1 MACLNIARPGARNV
15 TLFPLAAKSL
25 WNRRLT
31 SALVVISIAL
41 SVALLLGVERLRT
54 QARSSF
60 ANTLSG
66 TDLII
71 GARSSPINL
80 LLYSVFR
87 IGDPTNNVR
96 WASYQAIAAHPQ
108 IAWTVPLSLGDSHR
122 GFRVLGTTGD
132 YFQYYRYGRGQ
143 RLQWMEGREFA
154 EVFDAVLGAEVAERL
169 GYRLGQSIVIAHGA
183 GEVSFTLH
191 DDKPFRVVG
200 ILARTGTPVDQTVHV
215 SLAGIEAIH
224 ADWQGGAPIPGQ
236 RLSAE
241 QVRQLDLTPKTI
253 TAVLV
258 GLKSKT
264 AIFRL
269 QREINEFA
277 DEPLLAILP
286 GLTLQQLW
294 DVLGVAE
301 NALLVVSGL
310 VVLVGLTVMLTAL
323 LTGLNERRRE
333 MAILRAVGAR
343 PGQIFMLMLGES
355 LALTL
360 CGAALGVLLLQGG
373 LLLAGSALETRLGL
387 AIADWPPSSHEWVLL
402 AAVLVCGLLAGLFP
416 AWRAYRYSLADGMT
430 LRI

>member
-1 MACLNIARPGARNV
+1 MAVL
-15 TLFPLAAKSL
+15 TLAGKSL

-31 SALVVISIAL
+31 SALVVFAIAL
-41 SVALLLGVERLRT
+41 SVILLLGVERLRT
-54 QARSSF
+54 QARASF

-66 TDLII
+66 TDLIV
-71 GARSSPINL
+71 GARGGPINL

-87 IGDPTNNVR
+87 IGDPTNNVN
-96 WASYQAIAAHPQ
+96 WTSYRTLAAHPQ
-108 IAWTVPLSLGDSHR
+108 VAWTVPLSLGDSHR
-122 GFRVLGTTGD
+122 GFRVLGTSRD
-132 YFQYYRYGRGQ
+132 YFQHYRYGRDQ
-143 RLQWMEGREFA
+143 PLRFAEGREF
-154 EVFDAVLGAEVAERL
+154 EDVFDAVLGAEVADRL

-183 GEVSFTLH
+183 GEVSFALH

-215 SLAGIEAIH
+215 SLEGIEAIH
-224 ADWQGGAPIPGQ
+224 ADWRGGTPIPGM

-253 TAVLV
+253 TAFLV
-258 GLKSKT
+258 GLKAKT

-277 DEPLLAILP
+277 AEPLLAILP

-294 DVLGVAE
+294 DLMGLAE

-310 VVLVGLTVMLTAL
+310 VVLVGLTVMLAAL

-343 PGQIFMLMLGES
+343 PGQIFALVLGES
-355 LALTL
+355 VALALA
-360 CGAALGVLLLQGG
+360 GAALGVLLLQGA
-373 LLLAGSALETRLGL
+373 LLLAGPMLQARLGL
-387 AIADWPPSSHEWVLL
+387 AIAGWPPSSHELILL
-402 AAVLVCGLLAGLFP
+402 AAVLGCGLLAGLFP
-416 AWRAYRYSLADGMT
+416 AWRAYRYSVADGMT
-430 LRI
+430 IRI

>member
-1 MACLNIARPGARNV
+1 
-15 TLFPLAAKSL
+15 
-25 WNRRLT
+25 
-31 SALVVISIAL
+31 
-41 SVALLLGVERLRT
+41 
-54 QARSSF
+54 
-60 ANTLSG
+60 
-66 TDLII
+66 
-71 GARSSPINL
+71 
-80 LLYSVFR
+80 
-87 IGDPTNNVR
+87 
-96 WASYQAIAAHPQ
+96 
-108 IAWTVPLSLGDSHR
+108 
-122 GFRVLGTTGD
+122 
-132 YFQYYRYGRGQ
+132 
-143 RLQWMEGREFA
+143 
-154 EVFDAVLGAEVAERL
+154 
-169 GYRLGQSIVIAHGA
+169 
-183 GEVSFTLH
+183 
-191 DDKPFRVVG
+191 
-200 ILARTGTPVDQTVHV
+200 VHV

-236 RLSAE
+236 SLSAE

-264 AIFRL
+264 AIFRV

-277 DEPLLAILP
+277 AEPLLAILP

-343 PGQIFMLMLGES
+343 PGQIFTLVLGES

-373 LLLAGSALETRLGL
+373 LLWAGPILEGRLGL
-387 AIADWPPSSHEWVLL
+387 TIAGWPPSNYEWMLL
-402 AAVLVCGLLAGLFP
+402 MAVLGCGLLAGLFP

>member
-1 MACLNIARPGARNV
+1 MAIL
-15 TLFPLAAKSL
+15 TLAAKSL

-31 SALVVISIAL
+31 SALVILAIAL
-41 SVALLLGVERLRT
+41 SVTLLLGVERLRT
-54 QARSSF
+54 QARASF

-66 TDLII
+66 ADLIV
-71 GARSSPINL
+71 GARGGPINL

-87 IGDPTNNVR
+87 IGDPTNNVN
-96 WASYQAIAAHPQ
+96 WTSYRTLAAHPQ

-122 GFRVLGTTGD
+122 GFRVLGASRA
-132 YFQYYRYGRGQ
+132 YFDHYRYGRNQ
-143 RLQWMEGREFA
+143 PLRLAEGREF
-154 EVFDAVLGAEVAERL
+154 EDVFDAVLGAEVADRL

-183 GEVSFTLH
+183 GEVSFALH

-215 SLAGIEAIH
+215 SLEGIEAIH
-224 ADWQGGAPIPGQ
+224 ADWRGGAPIPGL

-253 TAVLV
+253 TAFLV
-258 GLKSKT
+258 GLKAKT

-277 DEPLLAILP
+277 AEPLLAILP

-294 DVLGVAE
+294 DLMGLAE

-310 VVLVGLTVMLTAL
+310 VVLVGLTVMLAAL

-343 PGQIFMLMLGES
+343 PGQIFALVLGES
-355 LALTL
+355 LALAL
-360 CGAALGVLLLQGG
+360 AGAALGVLLLQGA
-373 LLLAGSALETRLGL
+373 LLLAGPLLEARLGL
-387 AIADWPPSSHEWVLL
+387 AIAGWPPSSHELVLL
-402 AAVLVCGLLAGLFP
+402 AAVLVCGALAGVFP
-416 AWRAYRYSLADGMT
+416 AWRAYRYSVADGMT
-430 LRI
+430 IRI

>member
-1 MACLNIARPGARNV
+1 M
-15 TLFPLAAKSL
+15 
-25 WNRRLT
+25 
-31 SALVVISIAL
+31 SIAL

-71 GARSSPINL
+71 GARTGPINL

-122 GFRVLGTTGD
+122 GFRVLGTTPA
-132 YFQYYRYGRGQ
+132 YFEHYRYGRDQ
-143 RLQWMEGREFA
+143 LLQWAEGRVFD
-154 EVFDAVLGAEVAERL
+154 EVFDAVLGAEVAHRL

-183 GEVSFTLH
+183 SAVSFALH

-200 ILARTGTPVDQTVHV
+200 ILAHTGTPVDQTVHV

-224 ADWQGGAPIPGQ
+224 ADWRDGAPVPGL

-264 AIFRL
+264 AIFRM

-277 DEPLLAILP
+277 AEPLLAILP

-343 PGQIFMLMLGES
+343 PGQIFTLMLGES

-402 AAVLVCGLLAGLFP
+402 AAVLGCGLLAGLFP
-416 AWRAYRYSLADGMT
+416 AWRAYRYSVADGMT